1 VVPGKGRVCGRLL
14 GATRHAH
21 MGSSSAGAAGH
32 NAVSSAATDSTQH
45 GQLDRFAG
53 SKARQVG
60 ALARLSRRG
69 REIGMWSRL
78 DRATGGRL
86 EVRWA
91 KLELGQHLGCMQEK
105 KKRDKL
111 KEMKEKEGS
120 EIGNFQ
126 T

>member
-1 VVPGKGRVCGRLL
+1 
-14 GATRHAH
+14 
-21 MGSSSAGAAGH
+21 MGSGSAGAAGH
-32 NAVSSAATDSTQH
+32 NAVSSAATDSVQH

-53 SKARQVG
+53 SKATQVG
-60 ALARLSRRG
+60 QPLARLSRRG

-105 KKRDKL
+105 KK
-111 KEMKEKEGS
+111 GT
-120 EIGNFQ
+120 N
-126 T
+126 